1 MAGDP
6 DTAGQSRSP
15 ESIDRFMVAVC
26 GAIWLVLLAM
36 SVVATVALVQL
47 GRGRD
52 AGPDGQSSWL
62 LYSIIAVSALIIA
75 GAIPLLLRAR
85 RTAFADPGSTGSDPG
100 GVSGS
105 GVAGSGVAGSGVSG
119 SGVSGSGVSGS
130 GVSGSGSGVADSGPV
145 LPVEA
150 PTEKLRVFGTAV
162 DPYAR
167 EAAPEPVA
175 VSRVPA
181 GVVDRLWLRGTAS
194 LLGAMGLALTAV
206 ATATYLLATGSDTE
220 TWVALGTAA
229 VITVAMPAVLVAFA
243 RRLSDATD
251 AAAG

>member
-52 AGPDGQSSWL
+52 AGPDGQPSWL

-85 RTAFADPGSTGSDPG
+85 RTALADPGSTGSDPDG
-100 GVSGS
+100 VSGSGVVGSGVVGSGVSASGVSGS
-105 GVAGSGVAGSGVSG
+105 GVA
-119 SGVSGSGVSGS
+119 
-130 GVSGSGSGVADSGPV
+130 DPGPV

-167 EAAPEPVA
+167 EAAPEPAA

-181 GVVDRLWLRGTAS
+181 SVVDRLWLRGTAS

-206 ATATYLLATGSDTE
+206 ATATYLLATGSDTG
-220 TWVALGTAA
+220 TWVALSTAA

>member
-52 AGPDGQSSWL
+52 AGPDGQPSWL

-85 RTAFADPGSTGSDPG
+85 RTALADPGSTGSDPG

-105 GVAGSGVAGSGVSG
+105 GVVGSGVVGSGVSG
-119 SGVSGSGVSGS
+119 SGVSGSGV
-130 GVSGSGSGVADSGPV
+130 ADSGLV

-206 ATATYLLATGSDTE
+206 ATATYLLATGSDTG
-220 TWVALGTAA
+220 TWVALSTAA

>member
-52 AGPDGQSSWL
+52 AGPDGQPSWL

-85 RTAFADPGSTGSDPG
+85 RTALADPGSTGSDPD
-100 GVSGS
+100 GVSGVVGS
-105 GVAGSGVAGSGVSG
+105 GVAGSGVA
-119 SGVSGSGVSGS
+119 
-130 GVSGSGSGVADSGPV
+130 DPGPV

-167 EAAPEPVA
+167 EAAPEPAA

-206 ATATYLLATGSDTE
+206 ATATYLLATGSDTG

-229 VITVAMPAVLVAFA
+229 AITVAMPAVLVAFA
-243 RRLSDATD
+243 RRLSDAIE

>member
-6 DTAGQSRSP
+6 AAAGQTRSP
-15 ESIDRFMVAVC
+15 EAVDRAMVAVC
-26 GAIWLVLLAM
+26 GAIWLVMLAV

-47 GRGRD
+47 GQGRD
-52 AGPDGQSSWL
+52 ADPDGQSSWL
-62 LYSIIAVSALIIA
+62 LYSVIAVSALIIA

-85 RTAFADPGSTGSDPG
+85 RTALADPGAGE
-100 GVSGS
+100 SGS
-105 GVAGSGVAGSGVSG
+105 GE
-119 SGVSGSGVSGS
+119 
-130 GVSGSGSGVADSGPV
+130 SGSGSGAADPGPV
-145 LPVEA
+145 LPIEA

-167 EAAPEPVA
+167 EAAPAPAA

-181 GVVDRLWLRGTAS
+181 AVVDRLWLRGTTS

-206 ATATYLLATGSDTE
+206 AAATYLLTAGNDTG

-229 VITVAMPAVLVAFA
+229 VISVAMPAILGAFA
-243 RRLSDATD
+243 RRLSEATD
-251 AAAG
+251 AVEG

>member
-52 AGPDGQSSWL
+52 AGPDGQPSWL

-85 RTAFADPGSTGSDPG
+85 RTALADPGSIGSDPD
-100 GVSGS
+100 
-105 GVAGSGVAGSGVSG
+105 GVSG
-119 SGVSGSGVSGS
+119 SGVSGSGV
-130 GVSGSGSGVADSGPV
+130 ADPGPV

-167 EAAPEPVA
+167 EAAPEPAA

-206 ATATYLLATGSDTE
+206 ATATYLLATGSDTG
-220 TWVALGTAA
+220 TWVALGTAGA
-229 VITVAMPAVLVAFA
+229 ITVAMPAVLVAFA
-243 RRLSDATD
+243 RRLSDAIE

>member
-85 RTAFADPGSTGSDPG
+85 RTALADPGSTGSDPG

-105 GVAGSGVAGSGVSG
+105 GV
-119 SGVSGSGVSGS
+119 
-130 GVSGSGSGVADSGPV
+130 SGSGSGVADPGPV

>member
-6 DTAGQSRSP
+6 GTAGQTRSP

-52 AGPDGQSSWL
+52 AGPDGQPSWL

-85 RTAFADPGSTGSDPG
+85 RTALADPGSTGSDPD
-100 GVSGS
+100 GVS
-105 GVAGSGVAGSGVSG
+105 GSGVAGSGVSG
-119 SGVSGSGVSGS
+119 SGVA
-130 GVSGSGSGVADSGPV
+130 GSGVADPGPV

-167 EAAPEPVA
+167 DAAPEPAA

-206 ATATYLLATGSDTE
+206 ATATYLLATGSDTG
-220 TWVALGTAA
+220 TWVALGTAGA
-229 VITVAMPAVLVAFA
+229 ITVAMPAVLVAFA
-243 RRLSDATD
+243 RRLSDAID

>member
-6 DTAGQSRSP
+6 AAAGQTRSP
-15 ESIDRFMVAVC
+15 EAVDRAMVAVC
-26 GAIWLVLLAM
+26 GAIWLVMLAV

-47 GRGRD
+47 GQGRD
-52 AGPDGQSSWL
+52 ADPDGQSSWL
-62 LYSIIAVSALIIA
+62 LYSVIAVSALIIA

-85 RTAFADPGSTGSDPG
+85 RTALADPGARADSARAD
-100 GVSGS
+100 SG
-105 GVAGSGVAGSGVSG
+105 
-119 SGVSGSGVSGS
+119 
-130 GVSGSGSGVADSGPV
+130 GSGSGGSGAADPGPV
-145 LPVEA
+145 LPIEA

-167 EAAPEPVA
+167 EAAPAA

-181 GVVDRLWLRGTAS
+181 AVVDRLWLRGTTS

-206 ATATYLLATGSDTE
+206 AAATYLLTAGNDTG

-229 VITVAMPAVLVAFA
+229 VITVAMPAILVAFA
-243 RRLSDATD
+243 RRLSEATD
-251 AAAG
+251 AVEG

>member
-6 DTAGQSRSP
+6 AAAGQTRSP
-15 ESIDRFMVAVC
+15 EAVDRAMVAVC
-26 GAIWLVLLAM
+26 GAIWLVMLAM

-52 AGPDGQSSWL
+52 ADPGGQSSWL
-62 LYSIIAVSALIIA
+62 LYSVIAVSALIIA

-85 RTAFADPGSTGSDPG
+85 RTALADPGAGAGSG
-100 GVSGS
+100 ESGLGKSGS
-105 GVAGSGVAGSGVSG
+105 GE
-119 SGVSGSGVSGS
+119 
-130 GVSGSGSGVADSGPV
+130 SGSGSGAADPGPV
-145 LPVEA
+145 LPIEA

-167 EAAPEPVA
+167 EAAPAPAA

-181 GVVDRLWLRGTAS
+181 AVVDRLWLRGTTS

-206 ATATYLLATGSDTE
+206 ATATYLLTAGNDTG

-229 VITVAMPAVLVAFA
+229 VITVATPAILVAFT
-243 RRLSDATD
+243 RRLSDAID
-251 AAAG
+251 AVES

>member
-15 ESIDRFMVAVC
+15 ESIDRFMVAAC

-52 AGPDGQSSWL
+52 AGPDGQPSWL

-85 RTAFADPGSTGSDPG
+85 RTALADPGSTGSDPD
-100 GVSGS
+100 GVSGSGVVGS
-105 GVAGSGVAGSGVSG
+105 GVAGSGVA
-119 SGVSGSGVSGS
+119 
-130 GVSGSGSGVADSGPV
+130 DPGPV

-167 EAAPEPVA
+167 EAAPEPAA

-206 ATATYLLATGSDTE
+206 ATATYLLATGSDTG
-220 TWVALGTAA
+220 TWVALGTAGA
-229 VITVAMPAVLVAFA
+229 ITVAMPAVLVAFA
-243 RRLSDATD
+243 RRLSDAIE

>member
-52 AGPDGQSSWL
+52 AGPDGQPSWL

-85 RTAFADPGSTGSDPG
+85 RTALADPGSTGSDPD
-100 GVSGS
+100 GVS
-105 GVAGSGVAGSGVSG
+105 GSGVAGSGVSG
-119 SGVSGSGVSGS
+119 SGV
-130 GVSGSGSGVADSGPV
+130 ADPGPV

-167 EAAPEPVA
+167 EAAPEPAA

-181 GVVDRLWLRGTAS
+181 SVVDRLWLRGTAS

-206 ATATYLLATGSDTE
+206 ATATYLLATGSDTG
-220 TWVALGTAA
+220 TWVALSTAA

>member
-6 DTAGQSRSP
+6 AAAGQTRSP
-15 ESIDRFMVAVC
+15 EAVDRAMVAVC
-26 GAIWLVLLAM
+26 GAIWLVMLAV

-47 GRGRD
+47 GQGRD
-52 AGPDGQSSWL
+52 ADPDGQSSWL
-62 LYSIIAVSALIIA
+62 LYSVIAVSALIIA

-85 RTAFADPGSTGSDPG
+85 RTALADPGAGE
-100 GVSGS
+100 SGS
-105 GVAGSGVAGSGVSG
+105 GE
-119 SGVSGSGVSGS
+119 
-130 GVSGSGSGVADSGPV
+130 SGSGSGAADPGPV
-145 LPVEA
+145 LPIEA

-167 EAAPEPVA
+167 EAAPAPAA

-181 GVVDRLWLRGTAS
+181 AVVDRLWLRGTTS

-206 ATATYLLATGSDTE
+206 AAATYLLTAGNDTG

-229 VITVAMPAVLVAFA
+229 VISVAMPAILVAFA
-243 RRLSDATD
+243 RRLSEATD
-251 AAAG
+251 AVEG

>member
-52 AGPDGQSSWL
+52 AGPDGQPSWL

-85 RTAFADPGSTGSDPG
+85 RTALADPGSTGSDPD

-105 GVAGSGVAGSGVSG
+105 GVVGSGVV
-119 SGVSGSGVSGS
+119 
-130 GVSGSGSGVADSGPV
+130 GSGVADPGPV

-167 EAAPEPVA
+167 EAAPEPAA

-206 ATATYLLATGSDTE
+206 ATATYLLATGSDTG
-220 TWVALGTAA
+220 TWVALGTAGA
-229 VITVAMPAVLVAFA
+229 ITVAMPAVLVAFA
-243 RRLSDATD
+243 RRLSDAID

>member
-6 DTAGQSRSP
+6 AAAGQTRSP
-15 ESIDRFMVAVC
+15 EAVDRAMVAVC
-26 GAIWLVLLAM
+26 GAIWLVMLAV

-47 GRGRD
+47 GQGRD
-52 AGPDGQSSWL
+52 ADPDGQSSWL
-62 LYSIIAVSALIIA
+62 LYSVIAVSALIIA

-85 RTAFADPGSTGSDPG
+85 RTALADPGARADSARAD
-100 GVSGS
+100 SG
-105 GVAGSGVAGSGVSG
+105 
-119 SGVSGSGVSGS
+119 
-130 GVSGSGSGVADSGPV
+130 GSGSGGSGAADPGPV
-145 LPVEA
+145 LPIEA

-167 EAAPEPVA
+167 EAAPAA

-181 GVVDRLWLRGTAS
+181 AVVDRLWLRGTTS

-206 ATATYLLATGSDTE
+206 AAATYLLTAGNDTG

-229 VITVAMPAVLVAFA
+229 VITVAMPAILVAFA
-243 RRLSDATD
+243 RRLGEATD
-251 AAAG
+251 AVKG

>member
-52 AGPDGQSSWL
+52 AGPDGQPSWL

-85 RTAFADPGSTGSDPG
+85 RTALADPGSTGSDPD
-100 GVSGS
+100 GVS
-105 GVAGSGVAGSGVSG
+105 GSGVAGSGVSG
-119 SGVSGSGVSGS
+119 SGV
-130 GVSGSGSGVADSGPV
+130 ADPGPV

-167 EAAPEPVA
+167 EAAPEPAA

-181 GVVDRLWLRGTAS
+181 SVVDRLWLRGTAS

>member
-52 AGPDGQSSWL
+52 AGPDGQPSWL

-85 RTAFADPGSTGSDPG
+85 RTALADPGSTGSDPD

-105 GVAGSGVAGSGVSG
+105 GVAGSGVVGSGVA
-119 SGVSGSGVSGS
+119 
-130 GVSGSGSGVADSGPV
+130 GSGVADPGPV

-167 EAAPEPVA
+167 EAAPEPAA

-206 ATATYLLATGSDTE
+206 ATATYLLATGSDTG
-220 TWVALGTAA
+220 TWVALGTAGA
-229 VITVAMPAVLVAFA
+229 ITVAMPAVLVAFA
-243 RRLSDATD
+243 RRLSDAID

>member
-52 AGPDGQSSWL
+52 AGPDGQPSWL

-85 RTAFADPGSTGSDPG
+85 RTALADPGSTGSDPG
-100 GVSGS
+100 GVSRS
-105 GVAGSGVAGSGVSG
+105 GVVGSGVSG
-119 SGVSGSGVSGS
+119 SGVSGSGV
-130 GVSGSGSGVADSGPV
+130 ADPGPV

-167 EAAPEPVA
+167 EAAPEPAA
-175 VSRVPA
+175 VSRVSA

-206 ATATYLLATGSDTE
+206 ATATYLLATGSDTG

-229 VITVAMPAVLVAFA
+229 AITVAMPAVLVAFA
-243 RRLSDATD
+243 RRLSDAID

>member
-6 DTAGQSRSP
+6 DAAGQSRSP

-52 AGPDGQSSWL
+52 AGPDGQPSWL

-85 RTAFADPGSTGSDPG
+85 RTALADPGSIGSDPD
-100 GVSGS
+100 
-105 GVAGSGVAGSGVSG
+105 GVSG
-119 SGVSGSGVSGS
+119 SGVSGSGVPGSGVVGSGVAGS
-130 GVSGSGSGVADSGPV
+130 GVSDPGPV

-167 EAAPEPVA
+167 EAAPEPAA

-206 ATATYLLATGSDTE
+206 ATATYLLATGSDTG
-220 TWVALGTAA
+220 TWVALGTAGA
-229 VITVAMPAVLVAFA
+229 ITVAMPAVLVAFA
-243 RRLSDATD
+243 RRLSDAIE

>member
-52 AGPDGQSSWL
+52 AGPDGQPSWL

-85 RTAFADPGSTGSDPG
+85 RTALADPGSIGSDPD
-100 GVSGS
+100 
-105 GVAGSGVAGSGVSG
+105 
-119 SGVSGSGVSGS
+119 
-130 GVSGSGSGVADSGPV
+130 GVSGSGSGVVGSGVADPGPV

-167 EAAPEPVA
+167 EAAPEPAA

-206 ATATYLLATGSDTE
+206 ATATYLLATGSDTG
-220 TWVALGTAA
+220 TWVALGTAGA
-229 VITVAMPAVLVAFA
+229 ITVAMPAVLVAFA
-243 RRLSDATD
+243 RRLSDAIE

>member
-52 AGPDGQSSWL
+52 AGPDGQPSWL

-85 RTAFADPGSTGSDPG
+85 RTALADPGSTGSDPG

-105 GVAGSGVAGSGVSG
+105 GGSGSGVAGSGVSG
-119 SGVSGSGVSGS
+119 SGV
-130 GVSGSGSGVADSGPV
+130 ADSGLV

-206 ATATYLLATGSDTE
+206 ATATYLLATGSDTG
-220 TWVALGTAA
+220 TWVALSTAA

>member
-52 AGPDGQSSWL
+52 AGPDGQPSWL

-85 RTAFADPGSTGSDPG
+85 RTALADPGSTGSDPD
-100 GVSGS
+100 
-105 GVAGSGVAGSGVSG
+105 
-119 SGVSGSGVSGS
+119 
-130 GVSGSGSGVADSGPV
+130 GVSGSGSGVVGSGVADPGPV

-167 EAAPEPVA
+167 EAAPEPAA

-206 ATATYLLATGSDTE
+206 ATATYLLATGSDTG
-220 TWVALGTAA
+220 TWVALGTAGA
-229 VITVAMPAVLVAFA
+229 ITVAMPAVLVAFA
-243 RRLSDATD
+243 RRLSDAID

>member
-52 AGPDGQSSWL
+52 AGPDGQPSWL

-85 RTAFADPGSTGSDPG
+85 RTALADPGSTGSDPDG
-100 GVSGS
+100 VSGSGVSGS
-105 GVAGSGVAGSGVSG
+105 GVAGSGVAGSGVVGSGVAG
-119 SGVSGSGVSGS
+119 SGVS
-130 GVSGSGSGVADSGPV
+130 DPGPV

-167 EAAPEPVA
+167 EAAPEPAA

-206 ATATYLLATGSDTE
+206 ATATYLLATGSDTG
-220 TWVALGTAA
+220 TWVALGTAGA
-229 VITVAMPAVLVAFA
+229 ITVAMPAVLVAFA
-243 RRLSDATD
+243 RRLSDAIE

>member
-52 AGPDGQSSWL
+52 AGPDGQPSWL

-85 RTAFADPGSTGSDPG
+85 RTALADPGSTGSDPD
-100 GVSGS
+100 GVSGSGSGVVGS
-105 GVAGSGVAGSGVSG
+105 GVAGSGVA
-119 SGVSGSGVSGS
+119 
-130 GVSGSGSGVADSGPV
+130 DPGPV

-167 EAAPEPVA
+167 EAAPEPAA

-220 TWVALGTAA
+220 TWVALGTAGA
-229 VITVAMPAVLVAFA
+229 ITVAMPAVLVAFA
-243 RRLSDATD
+243 RRLSDAIE

>member
-52 AGPDGQSSWL
+52 AGPDGQPSWL

-85 RTAFADPGSTGSDPG
+85 RTALADPGSIGSDPD
-100 GVSGS
+100 GVVGS
-105 GVAGSGVAGSGVSG
+105 GV
-119 SGVSGSGVSGS
+119 
-130 GVSGSGSGVADSGPV
+130 DDPGPV

-167 EAAPEPVA
+167 EAAPEPAA

-206 ATATYLLATGSDTE
+206 ATATYLLATGSDTG
-220 TWVALGTAA
+220 TWVALGTAGA
-229 VITVAMPAVLVAFA
+229 ITVAMPAVLVAFA
-243 RRLSDATD
+243 RRLSDAIE

>member
-52 AGPDGQSSWL
+52 AGPDGQPSWL

-85 RTAFADPGSTGSDPG
+85 RTALADPGSTGSD
-100 GVSGS
+100 SG
-105 GVAGSGVAGSGVSG
+105 GVSG
-119 SGVSGSGVSGS
+119 SGVSGSGVVGSGVVGSGVSAS
-130 GVSGSGSGVADSGPV
+130 GVSGSGVADPGPV

-167 EAAPEPVA
+167 EAAPEPAA

-181 GVVDRLWLRGTAS
+181 SVVDRLWLRGTAS

-206 ATATYLLATGSDTE
+206 ATATYLLATGSDTG
-220 TWVALGTAA
+220 TWVALSTAA

>member
-52 AGPDGQSSWL
+52 AGPDGQPSWL

-85 RTAFADPGSTGSDPG
+85 RTALADPGSTGSDSG

-105 GVAGSGVAGSGVSG
+105 GVVGSGVVGSGVSASGVSG
-119 SGVSGSGVSGS
+119 SGV
-130 GVSGSGSGVADSGPV
+130 ADPGPV

-167 EAAPEPVA
+167 EAAPEPAA

-181 GVVDRLWLRGTAS
+181 SVVDRLWLRGTAS

-206 ATATYLLATGSDTE
+206 ATATYLLATGSDTG
-220 TWVALGTAA
+220 TWVALSTAA

>member
-6 DTAGQSRSP
+6 AAAGQTRSP
-15 ESIDRFMVAVC
+15 EAVDRAMVAVC
-26 GAIWLVLLAM
+26 GAIWLVMLAM
-36 SVVATVALVQL
+36 SVVAAVALVQL

-52 AGPDGQSSWL
+52 ADPGGQSSWL
-62 LYSIIAVSALIIA
+62 LYSVIAVSALIIA

-85 RTAFADPGSTGSDPG
+85 RTALADPGARADSARAD
-100 GVSGS
+100 SG
-105 GVAGSGVAGSGVSG
+105 
-119 SGVSGSGVSGS
+119 
-130 GVSGSGSGVADSGPV
+130 GSGSGGSGAADPGPV
-145 LPVEA
+145 LPIEA

-167 EAAPEPVA
+167 EAAPAPAA

-181 GVVDRLWLRGTAS
+181 AVVDRLWLRGTTS

-206 ATATYLLATGSDTE
+206 AAATYLLTAGNDTG

-229 VITVAMPAVLVAFA
+229 VISVAMPAILVAFA
-243 RRLSDATD
+243 RRLSEATD
-251 AAAG
+251 AVEG

>member
-52 AGPDGQSSWL
+52 AGPDGQPSWL

-85 RTAFADPGSTGSDPG
+85 RTALADPGSTGSDPD
-100 GVSGS
+100 
-105 GVAGSGVAGSGVSG
+105 GVSG

-130 GVSGSGSGVADSGPV
+130 GVADPGPV

-167 EAAPEPVA
+167 EAAPEPAA

-206 ATATYLLATGSDTE
+206 ATATYLLATGSDTG
-220 TWVALGTAA
+220 TWVALGTAGA
-229 VITVAMPAVLVAFA
+229 ITVAMPAVLVAFA
-243 RRLSDATD
+243 RRLSDAID

>member
-52 AGPDGQSSWL
+52 AGPDGQPSWL

-85 RTAFADPGSTGSDPG
+85 RTALADPGSTGSDPD
-100 GVSGS
+100 
-105 GVAGSGVAGSGVSG
+105 GVSG

-130 GVSGSGSGVADSGPV
+130 GVADPGPV

-167 EAAPEPVA
+167 EAAPEPAA

-206 ATATYLLATGSDTE
+206 ATATYLLATGSDTG
-220 TWVALGTAA
+220 TWVALGTAGA
-229 VITVAMPAVLVAFA
+229 ITVAMPAVLVE
-243 RRLSDATD
+243 